1 MTMQDKKKARGSHNE
16 FPLDDDMTLT
26 GAVSTGDCTGMVPS
40 GSIDSAE
47 KYECSS
53 ELRRFGAP
61 TNRKK

>member
-40 GSIDSAE
+40 GSIDSADE
-47 KYECSS
+47 RSS